1 MFTTQSQTY
10 VVEPVGTSRRELSQT
25 ALSTFNIFHER
36 QMIIASIEIDSLRE
50 KWIRFPTLS

>member
-25 ALSTFNIFHER
+25 VLSTFNIFHEK

-50 KWIRFPTLS
+50 